1 MNDHGGG
8 SEVEWNNKDEREE
21 KVNEDI
27 LFSKK
32 ILKKLRSVEFCVYVL
47 HASNFKVRA
56 EIREMNVDS
65 RIGWELMMMIEISI
79 GISEGN

>member
-27 LFSKK
+27 LFSKNIK
-32 ILKKLRSVEFCVYVL
+32 KNCGRSDFVCMCCMLQTLKSESKLEKR
-47 HASNFKVRA
+47 
-56 EIREMNVDS
+56 M
-65 RIGWELMMMIEISI
+65 
-79 GISEGN
+79 